1 MHVPRFITGHFKP
14 QHLFLEDAEYGR
26 ALDALVKA
34 VCLGFEAPFRWT
46 SQHEDLPLAGEF
58 PPKTGDIY

>member
-1 MHVPRFITGHFKP
+1 MMHVPRFITGHFKP

-34 VCLGFEAPFRWT
+34 VCLGFQAPKVDF
-46 SQHEDLPLAGEF
+46 AA
-58 PPKTGDIY
+58 